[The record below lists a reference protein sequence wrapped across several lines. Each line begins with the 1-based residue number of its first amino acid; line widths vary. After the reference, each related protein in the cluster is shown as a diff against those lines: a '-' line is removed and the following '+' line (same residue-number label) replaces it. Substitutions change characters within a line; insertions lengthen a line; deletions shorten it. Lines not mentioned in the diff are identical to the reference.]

1 MDALRQYLVAER
13 DRRILWV
20 PVIFAMGIGCYFG
33 LRWEPHWATG
43 PAAMLASAL
52 VFAFFRRAS
61 NWPFGPLVAFLAAM
75 ICVGAAG
82 VSAAQWRTITVDTAM
97 LSKKPGPGV
106 LSGRIVQVETFPDS
120 SRLTLERPVISRLS
134 RHATPD
140 RVRVRLRGKQPNFH
154 PGDWIEVRANLSP
167 PPPPATFDFQRHSYF
182 QGIGAV
188 GFALGPARVTGGN
201 VALGG
206 FQPGIAVAR
215 IRTAVT
221 EQIKAA
227 LPGRLGGV
235 AAALMTGE
243 RSAVP
248 ADVLNAMH
256 DSGLA
261 HLLAISGLHIGLVAG
276 ILFTVVRAVLA
287 LVAPI
292 ALRFSIKKWAAV
304 TAMIAAF
311 AYAVMAGATLPT
323 QRAFLM
329 IALALIGVLLDRR
342 GLSLRSVAWAAM
354 VILVIQPESVLGASF
369 QMSFAAVIA
378 LIAGYE
384 YLSERRA
391 YGDGDGWNRHSGW
404 WQPSLRYLAGIA
416 ITTLIAGAATAPF
429 AVFHFN
435 RFADYG
441 LIANLIAV
449 PLTGL
454 WVMPSAMLAFLLMP
468 FGAEAWAL
476 APMGWGLELVIQSA
490 KAVAA
495 WPGAVTLMP
504 AMPVWGLVLISL
516 GGLWLCLWRRVW
528 RLWGLAVI
536 AAGFSAMIWV
546 EPPQILIDGA
556 GRVLAIKADD
566 GRMLVSQRRRGRFQ
580 QEIWARLSGLEHRP
594 GIRTQCR
601 RQTEL

>member
-1 MDALRQYLVAER
+1 
-13 DRRILWV
+13 
-20 PVIFAMGIGCYFG
+20 
-33 LRWEPHWATG
+33 
-43 PAAMLASAL
+43 
-52 VFAFFRRAS
+52 
-61 NWPFGPLVAFLAAM
+61 
-75 ICVGAAG
+75 
-82 VSAAQWRTITVDTAM
+82 
-97 LSKKPGPGV
+97 
-106 LSGRIVQVETFPDS
+106 
-120 SRLTLERPVISRLS
+120 
-134 RHATPD
+134 
-140 RVRVRLRGKQPNFH
+140 
-154 PGDWIEVRANLSP
+154 
-167 PPPPATFDFQRHSYF
+167 
-182 QGIGAV
+182 
-188 GFALGPARVTGGN
+188 
-201 VALGG
+201 
-206 FQPGIAVAR
+206 
-215 IRTAVT
+215 
-221 EQIKAA
+221 
-227 LPGRLGGV
+227 
-235 AAALMTGE
+235 
-243 RSAVP
+243 
-248 ADVLNAMH
+248 
-256 DSGLA
+256 
-261 HLLAISGLHIGLVAG
+261 
-276 ILFTVVRAVLA
+276 
-287 LVAPI
+287 
-292 ALRFSIKKWAAV
+292 
-304 TAMIAAF
+304 
-311 AYAVMAGATLPT
+311 
-323 QRAFLM
+323 M

-516 GGLWLCLWRRVW
+516 GGLWLCLWRWVW

-594 GIRTQCR
+594 GLMPASGRSADGRLNCDVESCLYQESGLTASLIRSESAFDEDCWIADIIVSMSPLRKRCPSAKVIDRYDLWRLGGHAIWMSNAGIRIETVNGYRGERPWVPKKASAKKQNATPMKR
-601 RQTEL
+601 SKPHSAATSIVAHQPD